1 MQPQTYLALA
11 VALGACGK
19 GDAHDGPD
27 ETGERAYLDGE
38 LAHLTTAIT
47 ENRETDMVIGCMSV
61 RTHRKRM
68 PPEVVAKIDQL
79 CDLDVPRRLFEN
91 AIAGAKTDLAKAPP
105 EMKELGCMQLMVGD
119 AYDALARHTPP
130 DPELAKLAAGYAQLC
145 PEAVVKAQAKAKAK
159 AGRSE

>member
-1 MQPQTYLALA
+1 MQLPTYLALA

-19 GDAHDGPD
+19 SDAHDDRPD
-27 ETGERAYLDGE
+27 NGERAYVDGE
-38 LAHLTTAIT
+38 LAKLTTAISA
-47 ENRETDMVIGCMSV
+47 NRESDMVIGCVSV
-61 RTHRKRM
+61 RTSRKRM

-105 EMKELGCMQLMVGD
+105 EMKELGCMQLMVSD

-130 DPELAKLAAGYAQLC
+130 DPELAKLAAGYAELC
-145 PEAVVKAQAKAKAK
+145 PEAAAKAQAKATAK
-159 AGRSE
+159 AARSE